1 MTDLNNKVVWVTG
14 ASSGIGEAVSKAF
27 AGKGCRLI
35 LSARSYDALERVKGE
50 IQSSGSKEVEILTL
64 DLADNPALA
73 DKARKALD
81 IFGRVDIL
89 VHSGGISQRS
99 MVIDT
104 PLEIDRRIM
113 EINFFGAVALTKEIL
128 PSMIEQG
135 FGHIVPISS
144 LTGKFGSPYR
154 SGYAASKHALHGFFD
169 SLRAENYKKNI
180 FVTIPTPGFIRTNI
194 SINAVTETGESLNQ
208 MDDAQ
213 ENGMAPERCAE
224 LIVKGVERRKN
235 ELLIGGKETMGVY
248 IKRFFPN
255 WFARIIQTM
264 KVR

>member
-1 MTDLNNKVVWVTG
+1 MTDLKNKVVWITG
-14 ASSGIGEAVSKAF
+14 ASSGIGEALSNEF
-27 AGKGCRLI
+27 ARQGCRLI
-35 LSARSYDALERVKGE
+35 LSARNLDALERVKTE
-50 IQSSGSKEVEILTL
+50 IQNSTNIKAEVLSL
-64 DLADNPALA
+64 DLAKA
-73 DKARKALD
+73 DSLPEKAATALD
-81 IFGRVDIL
+81 FYGSVDIL

-99 MVIDT
+99 MVVDT
-104 PLEIDRRIM
+104 PIEIDRRIM
-113 EINFFGAVALTKEIL
+113 EINYFGAVALTKAIL
-128 PSMIEQG
+128 PSMIKNG

-180 FVTIPTPGFIRTNI
+180 YVTIPTPGFIRTNI
-194 SINAVTETGESLNQ
+194 SLNAVTETGESLNQ

-213 ENGMAPERCAE
+213 ENGMSPEKCARI
-224 LIVKGVERRKN
+224 IVSGVRHKRN
-235 ELLIGGKETMGVY
+235 EVLVGGREKMGVY

-255 WFARIIQTM
+255 LFARIIRKM